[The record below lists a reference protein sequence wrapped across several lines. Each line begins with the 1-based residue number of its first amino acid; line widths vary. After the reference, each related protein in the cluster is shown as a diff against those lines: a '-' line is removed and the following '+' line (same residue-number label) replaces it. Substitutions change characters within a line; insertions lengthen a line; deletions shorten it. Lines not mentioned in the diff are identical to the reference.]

1 MTIPPDPRAKATMD
15 LFDSLRPPSRR
26 VLATHPC
33 DWDLTTIPASYLRG
47 GSDRLRRRLDQEMH
61 ALNSDGEA

>member
-1 MTIPPDPRAKATMD
+1 MD